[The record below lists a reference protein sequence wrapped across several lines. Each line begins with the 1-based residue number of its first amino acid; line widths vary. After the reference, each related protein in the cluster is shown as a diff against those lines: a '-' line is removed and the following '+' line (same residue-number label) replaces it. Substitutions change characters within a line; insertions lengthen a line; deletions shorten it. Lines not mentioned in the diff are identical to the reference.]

1 MKIGFT
7 LPHLHLQ
14 AQELDRTAHFARGA
28 EKAGAASLWVGDRN
42 MAAVNPKIGVGGM
55 GNTIPAE
62 FNGPADPLILLGVAA
77 GATETVKLG
86 THSLLAPLY
95 PAVQLA
101 RAWTTIDQLSRGRAI
116 PGFGVGW
123 SPEEYEAA
131 GLEFS
136 TRGARMEELLDA
148 LEIMW
153 TQAPAEYHGKFVELP
168 LHHSSLKP
176 VQRPGLPI
184 YLAATAAPTLRRVG
198 RRADGWL
205 TLSILPV
212 FMNTELMVMQRM
224 AIDESA
230 REAGRDPASIETVL
244 RINVMPGIPAQQI
257 ADTIKSVGEAT
268 GFAHFLIETTFCAE
282 TVDSALDLVHEL
294 MPIVDRG

>member
-7 LPHLHLQ
+7 IPYMHLQ
-14 AQELDRTAHFARGA
+14 APELDRTAEFAREA
-28 EKAGAASLWVGDRN
+28 EKAGVVSLWSGDRN
-42 MAAVNPKIGVGGM
+42 MAPVNPKVGVGGM
-55 GNTIPAE
+55 GNTIPDE
-62 FNGPADPLILLGVAA
+62 YNGPADPLIVLGIAA

-86 THSLLAPLY
+86 THVQLAPLY
-95 PAVQLA
+95 PPVQLA
-101 RAWTTIDQLSRGRAI
+101 RAWTTIDLLSRGRAI

-131 GLEFS
+131 GLDFS

-148 LEIMW
+148 LEIIW
-153 TQAPAEYHGKFVELP
+153 RQDPAEYHGKYVELP

-184 YLAATAAPTLRRVG
+184 YLAATAPPTLRRVG

-212 FMNTELMVMQRM
+212 FMNTELMVMQRK
-224 AIDESA
+224 AVDEAA

-244 RINVMPGIPAQQI
+244 RINVMPGVTAQQI
-257 ADTIKSVGEAT
+257 ADTIKSVAAET
-268 GFAHFLIETTFCAE
+268 GFEHFLVETAFCADG
-282 TVDSALDLVHEL
+282 VDSALDLVHAL